1 MEYRALLTKEDR
13 EVLERFAME
22 SAFAAAHAGD
32 SDETL
37 LSYLKDCAVA
47 LNHIPT
53 KKEVIGCRYLKQRFG
68 PWNRVLEKAGL
79 KPVTAKRVAKLE
91 RDAARAAENELNGEK
106 ETAV

>member
-1 MEYRALLTKEDR
+1 MEYRDRLTKKDQKI
-13 EVLERFAME
+13 LERFAME
-22 SAFAAAHAGD
+22 SAFAATHAGD

-37 LSYLKDCAVA
+37 LSYLKDCAAA

-68 PWNRVLEKAGL
+68 SWNRVLEKAGL
-79 KPVTAKRVAKLE
+79 KTVTEKRVAKLKG
-91 RDAARAAENELNGEK
+91 DAARREEK